1 MIGKPGRKPNPR
13 GKSKT
18 MSSMSSRD
26 WAKFLI
32 LAFIWGSSFMWIK
45 IAVSDVSP
53 FVLVA
58 FRVFF
63 AVLGILAI
71 ILITRGKFPLQKR
84 WIGVFAFLG
93 FFNVTFPFVLISWS
107 EQYITSGMASILNS
121 TVTLFTFLF
130 ASFFIPEERMTWLK
144 VLGVALGFAGVVV
157 ISLDDIGGGLGH
169 MQLGVIAS
177 LLASACYG
185 AANVFGRL
193 KTRGLEPNAQA
204 FGQLTAAFIFII
216 PAALIFDPDLTLPNL
231 PITWF
236 ALVLLGLLNTAVAT
250 WMFYSL
256 LNSIGSTRTSLV
268 AYFIPLVGVILGI
281 LFMGEII
288 TLNLL
293 IGAAM
298 IIGGVLWVNYGTRLV
313 KKTG

>member
-1 MIGKPGRKPNPR
+1 
-13 GKSKT
+13 

-26 WAKFLI
+26 WTKFLL
-32 LAFIWGSSFMWIK
+32 LALIWGSSFMWIK
-45 IAVSDVSP
+45 VAVADVSP
-53 FVLVA
+53 FVLVT

-93 FFNVTFPFVLISWS
+93 FFNVTLPFLLISWS

-130 ASFFIPEERMTWLK
+130 ASFFIAEERLTWLK
-144 VLGVALGFAGVVV
+144 ALGIILGFTGVVV
-157 ISLDDIGGGLGH
+157 ISMDDIGSGLGN
-169 MQLGVIAS
+169 MQVGVIVS
-177 LLASACYG
+177 LIASACYG
-185 AANVFGRL
+185 AANVFGRINT
-193 KTRGLEPNAQA
+193 KGLEPNAQA

-216 PAALIFDPDLTLPNL
+216 PAAIIFDSTFTLPNK

-250 WMFYSL
+250 WLFYSL
-256 LNSIGSTRTSLV
+256 LNSVGSTRTSLV

-281 LFMGEII
+281 LFMGES
-288 TLNLL
+288 LSWNLF
-293 IGAAM
+293 IGALM
-298 IIGGVLWVNYGTRLV
+298 IVGGVLWVNYGVRLIH
-313 KKTG
+313 KFR

>member
-1 MIGKPGRKPNPR
+1 
-13 GKSKT
+13 

-26 WAKFLI
+26 WTKFLL
-32 LAFIWGSSFMWIK
+32 LALIWGSSFMWIK
-45 IAVSDVSP
+45 VAVADVSP
-53 FVLVA
+53 FVLVT

-93 FFNVTFPFVLISWS
+93 FFNVTLPFLLISWS

-130 ASFFIPEERMTWLK
+130 ASFFIAEERMTWLK
-144 VLGVALGFAGVVV
+144 VLGIILGFAGVVV
-157 ISLDDIGGGLGH
+157 ISLDDIGSGLGN
-169 MQLGVIAS
+169 MQVGVIVS
-177 LLASACYG
+177 LIASACYG
-185 AANVFGRL
+185 AANVFGRINT
-193 KTRGLEPNAQA
+193 KGLEPNAQA

-216 PAALIFDPDLTLPNL
+216 PAAIIFDPTFILPNK

-250 WMFYSL
+250 WLFYSL
-256 LNSIGSTRTSLV
+256 LNSVGSTRTSLV

-281 LFMGEII
+281 LFMGES
-288 TLNLL
+288 LSWNLF
-293 IGAAM
+293 IGALM
-298 IIGGVLWVNYGTRLV
+298 IVGGVLWVNYGVRLIH
-313 KKTG
+313 KFR

>member
-1 MIGKPGRKPNPR
+1 
-13 GKSKT
+13 
-18 MSSMSSRD
+18 MSSRD
-26 WAKFLI
+26 WTKFLI
-32 LAFIWGSSFMWIK
+32 LALIWGSSFMWIK
-45 IAVSDVSP
+45 IAVADVSP
-53 FVLVA
+53 FVLVT

-93 FFNVTFPFVLISWS
+93 FFNVTFPFLLISWS

-130 ASFFIPEERMTWLK
+130 ASFFILEERLTWLK
-144 VLGVALGFAGVVV
+144 ALGIILGFAGVVV
-157 ISLDDIGGGLGH
+157 ISMDDIGSGLGN
-169 MQLGVIAS
+169 MQVGVIVS
-177 LLASACYG
+177 LIASACYG
-185 AANVFGRL
+185 AANVFGRINT
-193 KTRGLEPNAQA
+193 KGLEPNAQA

-216 PAALIFDPDLTLPNL
+216 PATIIFDPTFILPNK

-250 WMFYSL
+250 WLYYSL
-256 LNSIGSTRTSLV
+256 LNSVGSTRTSLV

-281 LFMGEII
+281 LFMGES
-288 TLNLL
+288 LSWNLF
-293 IGAAM
+293 IGALM
-298 IIGGVLWVNYGTRLV
+298 IVGGVLWVNYGGRLIH
-313 KKTG
+313 KFR

>member
-1 MIGKPGRKPNPR
+1 
-13 GKSKT
+13 

-26 WAKFLI
+26 WTKFLL
-32 LAFIWGSSFMWIK
+32 LALIWGSSFMWIK
-45 IAVSDVSP
+45 VAVADVSP
-53 FVLVA
+53 FVLVT

-93 FFNVTFPFVLISWS
+93 FFNVTLPFLLISWS

-130 ASFFIPEERMTWLK
+130 ASFFIAEERLTWLK
-144 VLGVALGFAGVVV
+144 ALGIILGFAGVVV
-157 ISLDDIGGGLGH
+157 ISMDDIGSGLGN
-169 MQLGVIAS
+169 MQVGVIVS
-177 LLASACYG
+177 LIASACYG
-185 AANVFGRL
+185 AANVFGRINT
-193 KTRGLEPNAQA
+193 KGLEPNAQA

-216 PAALIFDPDLTLPNL
+216 PAAIIFDPTFTLPNK

-250 WMFYSL
+250 WLFYSL
-256 LNSIGSTRTSLV
+256 LNSVGSTRTSLV

-281 LFMGEII
+281 LFMGES
-288 TLNLL
+288 LSWNLF
-293 IGAAM
+293 IGALM
-298 IIGGVLWVNYGTRLV
+298 IVGGVLWVNYGVRLIH
-313 KKTG
+313 KFR

>member
-1 MIGKPGRKPNPR
+1 
-13 GKSKT
+13 

-26 WAKFLI
+26 WGKFLI

-45 IAVSDVSP
+45 VAVADVSP
-53 FVLVA
+53 FVLVT

-63 AVLGILAI
+63 AVIGILAI
-71 ILITRGKFPLQKR
+71 ILITRGKFPREKR

-93 FFNVTFPFVLISWS
+93 FFNVTFPFLLISWS

-130 ASFFIPEERMTWLK
+130 ASFFIPEEKMTWLK
-144 VLGVALGFAGVVV
+144 VMGIILGFTGVVV
-157 ISLDDIGGGLGH
+157 ISLDDIGSGLGFV
-169 MQLGVIAS
+169 QIGVITS
-177 LLASACYG
+177 LIASASYG
-185 AANVFGRL
+185 AANVFGRI
-193 KTRGLEPNAQA
+193 KTKGLEPNAQA
-204 FGQLTAAFIFII
+204 FGQLTAAFILII
-216 PAALIFDPDLTLPNL
+216 PATLIFDPAFTLPNQ

-250 WMFYSL
+250 WLFFSL
-256 LNSIGSTRTSLV
+256 LNSVGSTRTSLV

-281 LFMGEII
+281 LFMGEKISWG
-288 TLNLL
+288 LFF
-293 IGAAM
+293 GALM

-313 KKTG
+313 KKPG

>member
-1 MIGKPGRKPNPR
+1 
-13 GKSKT
+13 
-18 MSSMSSRD
+18 MSSRD
-26 WAKFLI
+26 WTKFLL
-32 LAFIWGSSFMWIK
+32 LALIWGSSFMWIK
-45 IAVSDVSP
+45 VAVADVSP
-53 FVLVA
+53 FVLVT

-93 FFNVTFPFVLISWS
+93 FFNVTLPFLLISWS

-130 ASFFIPEERMTWLK
+130 ASFFIAEERMTWLK
-144 VLGVALGFAGVVV
+144 VLGIILGFAGVVV
-157 ISLDDIGGGLGH
+157 ISLDDIGSGLGN
-169 MQLGVIAS
+169 MQVGVIVS
-177 LLASACYG
+177 LIASACYG
-185 AANVFGRL
+185 AANVFGRINT
-193 KTRGLEPNAQA
+193 KGLEPNAQA

-216 PAALIFDPDLTLPNL
+216 PAAIIFDPTFTLPNK

-250 WMFYSL
+250 WLFYSL
-256 LNSIGSTRTSLV
+256 LNSVGSTRTSLV

-281 LFMGEII
+281 LFMGES
-288 TLNLL
+288 LSWNLF
-293 IGAAM
+293 IGALM
-298 IIGGVLWVNYGTRLV
+298 IVGGVLWVNYGVRLIH
-313 KKTG
+313 KFR

>member
-1 MIGKPGRKPNPR
+1 
-13 GKSKT
+13 

-26 WAKFLI
+26 WTKFLL
-32 LAFIWGSSFMWIK
+32 LALIWGSSFMWIK
-45 IAVSDVSP
+45 VAVADVSP
-53 FVLVA
+53 FVLVT

-93 FFNVTFPFVLISWS
+93 FFNVTLPFLLISWS

-130 ASFFIPEERMTWLK
+130 ASFFIAEERMTWLK
-144 VLGVALGFAGVVV
+144 VLGIILGFAGVVV
-157 ISLDDIGGGLGH
+157 ISMDDIGSGLGN
-169 MQLGVIAS
+169 MQVGVIVS
-177 LLASACYG
+177 LIASACYG
-185 AANVFGRL
+185 AANVFGRINT
-193 KTRGLEPNAQA
+193 KGLEPNAQA

-216 PAALIFDPDLTLPNL
+216 PAAIIFDPTFTLPNK

-250 WMFYSL
+250 WLFYSL
-256 LNSIGSTRTSLV
+256 LNSVGSTRTSLV

-281 LFMGEII
+281 LFMGES
-288 TLNLL
+288 LSWNLF
-293 IGAAM
+293 IGALM
-298 IIGGVLWVNYGTRLV
+298 IVGGVLWVNYGVRLIH
-313 KKTG
+313 KFR

>member
-1 MIGKPGRKPNPR
+1 
-13 GKSKT
+13 

-26 WAKFLI
+26 WTKFLL
-32 LAFIWGSSFMWIK
+32 LALIWGSSFMWIK
-45 IAVSDVSP
+45 VAVADVSP
-53 FVLVA
+53 FVLVT

-93 FFNVTFPFVLISWS
+93 FFNVTLPFLLISWS

-130 ASFFIPEERMTWLK
+130 ASFFIAEERMTWLK
-144 VLGVALGFAGVVV
+144 VLGIILGFAGVVV
-157 ISLDDIGGGLGH
+157 ISLDDIGSGLGN
-169 MQLGVIAS
+169 MQVGVIVS
-177 LLASACYG
+177 LIASACYG
-185 AANVFGRL
+185 AANVFGRINT
-193 KTRGLEPNAQA
+193 KGLEPNAQA

-216 PAALIFDPDLTLPNL
+216 PAAIIFDPTFTLPNK

-250 WMFYSL
+250 WLFYSL
-256 LNSIGSTRTSLV
+256 LNSVGSTRTSLV

-281 LFMGEII
+281 LFMGES
-288 TLNLL
+288 LSWNLF
-293 IGAAM
+293 IGALM
-298 IIGGVLWVNYGTRLV
+298 IVGGVLWVNYGVRLIH
-313 KKTG
+313 KFR

>member
-1 MIGKPGRKPNPR
+1 
-13 GKSKT
+13 

-26 WAKFLI
+26 WTKFLI
-32 LAFIWGSSFMWIK
+32 LALIWGSSFMWIK
-45 IAVSDVSP
+45 IAVADVSP
-53 FVLVA
+53 FVLVT

-93 FFNVTFPFVLISWS
+93 FFNVTFPFLLISWS

-130 ASFFIPEERMTWLK
+130 ASFFILEERLTWLK
-144 VLGVALGFAGVVV
+144 ALGIILGFAGVVV
-157 ISLDDIGGGLGH
+157 ISMDDIGSGLGN
-169 MQLGVIAS
+169 MQVGVIVS
-177 LLASACYG
+177 LIASACYG
-185 AANVFGRL
+185 AANVFGRINT
-193 KTRGLEPNAQA
+193 KGLEPNAQA

-216 PAALIFDPDLTLPNL
+216 PATIIFDPTFILPNK

-250 WMFYSL
+250 WLYYSL
-256 LNSIGSTRTSLV
+256 LNSVGSTRTSLV

-281 LFMGEII
+281 LFMGES
-288 TLNLL
+288 LSWNLF
-293 IGAAM
+293 IGALM
-298 IIGGVLWVNYGTRLV
+298 IVGGVLWVNYGGRLIH
-313 KKTG
+313 KFR

>member
-1 MIGKPGRKPNPR
+1 
-13 GKSKT
+13 

-26 WAKFLI
+26 WTKFLL
-32 LAFIWGSSFMWIK
+32 LALIWGSSFMWIK
-45 IAVSDVSP
+45 VAVADVSP
-53 FVLVA
+53 FVLVT

-93 FFNVTFPFVLISWS
+93 FFNVTLPFLLISWS

-130 ASFFIPEERMTWLK
+130 ASFFIAEERLTWLK
-144 VLGVALGFAGVVV
+144 ALGIILGFAGVVV
-157 ISLDDIGGGLGH
+157 ISMDDIGSGLGN
-169 MQLGVIAS
+169 MQVGVIVS
-177 LLASACYG
+177 LIASACYG
-185 AANVFGRL
+185 AANVFGRINT
-193 KTRGLEPNAQA
+193 KGLEPNAQA
-204 FGQLTAAFIFII
+204 FGQLTAAFLFII
-216 PAALIFDPDLTLPNL
+216 PAAMIFDPTFTLPNL

-250 WMFYSL
+250 WLFYSL
-256 LNSIGSTRTSLV
+256 LNSVGSTRTSLV

-281 LFMGEII
+281 LFMGES
-288 TLNLL
+288 LSWNLF
-293 IGAAM
+293 IGALM
-298 IIGGVLWVNYGTRLV
+298 IVGGVLWVNYGVRLIH
-313 KKTG
+313 KFR

>member
-1 MIGKPGRKPNPR
+1 
-13 GKSKT
+13 

-26 WAKFLI
+26 WTKFLL
-32 LAFIWGSSFMWIK
+32 LALIWGSSFMWIK
-45 IAVSDVSP
+45 VAVADVSP
-53 FVLVA
+53 FVLVT

-93 FFNVTFPFVLISWS
+93 FFNVTLPFLLISWS

-130 ASFFIPEERMTWLK
+130 ASFFIVEERLTWLK
-144 VLGVALGFAGVVV
+144 ALGIILGFAGVVV
-157 ISLDDIGGGLGH
+157 ISMDDIGSGLGN
-169 MQLGVIAS
+169 MQVGVIVS
-177 LLASACYG
+177 LIASACYG
-185 AANVFGRL
+185 AANVFGRINT
-193 KTRGLEPNAQA
+193 KGLEPNAQA

-216 PAALIFDPDLTLPNL
+216 PAAIIFDPTFTLPNK

-250 WMFYSL
+250 WLFYSL
-256 LNSIGSTRTSLV
+256 LNSVGSTRTSLV

-281 LFMGEII
+281 LFMGES
-288 TLNLL
+288 LSWNLF
-293 IGAAM
+293 IGALM
-298 IIGGVLWVNYGTRLV
+298 IVGGVLWVNYGVRLIH
-313 KKTG
+313 KFR